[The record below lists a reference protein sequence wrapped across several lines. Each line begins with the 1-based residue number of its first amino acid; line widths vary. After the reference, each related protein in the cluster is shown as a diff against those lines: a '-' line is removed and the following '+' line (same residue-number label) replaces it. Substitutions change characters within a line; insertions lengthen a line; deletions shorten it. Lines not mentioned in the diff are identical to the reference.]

1 MAREGELGAAGG
13 AAERS
18 AGEAQRLLSR
28 RRTDVLK
35 RGCAECSCTMSTES
49 RWIRPPGGL
58 QLEKGRFIERLR
70 ECRFGVDRIE
80 QMEGKGVEAVVVRIL
95 LARTVLS
102 IL

>member
-1 MAREGELGAAGG
+1 M
-13 AAERS
+13 
-18 AGEAQRLLSR
+18 
-28 RRTDVLK
+28 
-35 RGCAECSCTMSTES
+35 
-49 RWIRPPGGL
+49 
-58 QLEKGRFIERLR
+58 R